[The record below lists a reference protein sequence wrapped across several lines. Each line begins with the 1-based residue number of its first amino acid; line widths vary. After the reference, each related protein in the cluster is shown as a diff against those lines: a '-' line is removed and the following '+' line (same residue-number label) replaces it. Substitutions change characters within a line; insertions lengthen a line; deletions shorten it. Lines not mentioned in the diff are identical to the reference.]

1 MKQYVKTGKV
11 YYEFVPMA
19 NLGPESLSTAKA
31 VYCARDQGKFWEYSD
46 VLFANQNGENTGFF
60 TNTRLTSFAQSLN
73 LDAAAFSACLTS
85 DKYDTKLNENHTYAT
100 ENGIIATP
108 MFLVNGKVADSGNLI
123 QMIDAEL
130 AAQGK

>member
-1 MKQYVKTGKV
+1 MKKYVETHQV
-11 YYEFVPMA
+11 YYEFVPLA

-31 VYCARDQGKFWEYSD
+31 AYCANDQGKFWEYTD
-46 VLFANQNGENTGFF
+46 ILFANQNGENTGYF

-85 DKYDTKLNENHTYAT
+85 DKYDSKLNENHAYAT

-108 MFLVNGKVADSGNLI
+108 MFLVNGTATDSGQLVQLI
-123 QMIDAEL
+123 ESAL
-130 AAQGK
+130 AK

>member
-1 MKQYVKTGKV
+1 MKKYVKTGQV
-11 YYEFVPMA
+11 YYEFVPLA

-31 VYCARDQGKFWEYSD
+31 AYCANDQGKFWEYTD
-46 VLFANQNGENTGFF
+46 ILFANQNGENTGYF

-85 DKYDTKLNENHTYAT
+85 DKYDSKLNENHAYAT

-108 MFLVNGKVADSGNLI
+108 MFLVNGTATDSGQLVQLI
-123 QMIDAEL
+123 ESAL
-130 AAQGK
+130 AK